1 MGRHGAA
8 RLVADVA
15 AEGRALRWQN
25 ALALFAAAAPAQQDA
40 RAFGAAIGSSVEES
54 SVKGPRQIFG
64 IIFLSQ
70 APGNAGAIT
79 KSRAAE
85 LQSRKTMTHVIM
97 SAGMVLMRGAHAAV
111 HSFADV
117 SLVANRWKDKEACV
131 PTCISR
137 KLIDRLLRGF
147 AVGDGGGSAR
157 WYGEVVA
164 FGASISVC
172 EKASQWQAAVQ
183 LLKDMDCGMTPSAI
197 ACLMGAKLHGSDP
210 SVKSQTEWEG
220 NAAIAACFDQWPV
233 ALSLLHRAPLTDAGS
248 FAAVI
253 TSLGRGTQWTQA
265 LSLLDEM
272 EERELQPDIL
282 AFSST
287 ISACEK
293 GAQWETAL
301 ILLGSMAQ
309 KKVPPNV
316 FSYASA
322 VSACEKCQK
331 WLEALQLVEVMPT
344 RKVTPNVVVYSAA
357 ARACEEAWPW
367 ALQLLEQML
376 LETVEPND
384 MTLSAIMVAVSE
396 QGLWEY
402 CLGILQSYRSS
413 VQCPNTAAF
422 NAAISACEKGK
433 RWQMALAL
441 IFDTQP
447 IWKFS
452 A

>member
-40 RAFGAAIGSSVEES
+40 RAFGAAIGSSVEVHAAALAS
-54 SVKGPRQIFG
+54 RLAMCMTAHCACAWVAAVSL
-64 IIFLSQ
+64 LSTAQRKQ

-97 SAGMVLMRGAHAAV
+97 SAGMVLMRGSLIGCFGASQWATAV
-111 HSFADV
+111 EVLAGMV
-117 SLVANRWKDKEACV
+117 RSLRAFSWMLPDSSHLEQGLRDK
-131 PTCISR
+131 
-137 KLIDRLLRGF
+137 
-147 AVGDGGGSAR
+147 
-157 WYGEVVA
+157 VVA

-331 WLEALQLVEVMPT
+331 WLE
-344 RKVTPNVVVYSAA
+344 
-357 ARACEEAWPW
+357 
-367 ALQLLEQML
+367 EQML